1 MNRVAQG
8 EKQGAEQSRK
18 RANTAGQII
27 PRGEDTWLVRI
38 FMGRDGNG
46 KRQYLNK
53 TIRGKKKDAQD
64 YLSKT
69 LTAIST
75 GTFIEPSPMSVKDY
89 LDKWLKG
96 AAQPRLR
103 ANTYREYE
111 GLLDRYIIP
120 VLGDK
125 RLSDVRPLDV
135 QSLYTS
141 MSKQGLS
148 PRTVRF
154 THSVLSS
161 ALKQAVRW
169 RMLAHNPC
177 DAVELPRKAGKEMQA
192 LTPVEAA
199 RFLKEAA
206 SDRWCALFILALATG
221 LRPSEYFGLKWSDI
235 DLDSG
240 LVTVQR
246 SLIWKSYKSGDWY
259 FGEPKTPRS
268 RRRIPIPASAVC
280 ALKEHRRHQ
289 AEGRLKAGAAYQNL
303 DLVFATSE
311 GQPLIRLNV
320 IQKHF
325 KPILKRAGLP
335 ETLRLYDLRHSCAT
349 LLLAANENPKVVSE
363 RLGHSSIM
371 LTMDIY
377 SHVLP
382 DMQQAAT
389 EKLEKMLFSG

>member
-1 MNRVAQG
+1 M
-8 EKQGAEQSRK
+8 
-18 RANTAGQII
+18 AGQII
-27 PRGEDTWLVRI
+27 KRGDDIWVVRI
-38 FMGRDGNG
+38 FMGRDGKG
-46 KRQYLNK
+46 KRRYLNK
-53 TIRGKKKDAQD
+53 TIRGKKKDAET

-69 LTAIST
+69 MTEISS
-75 GTFIEPSPMSVKDY
+75 GTFVEASPITVETY
-89 LDKWLKG
+89 LEKWLTT
-96 AAQPRLR
+96 AARPRLR
-103 ANTYREYE
+103 DNTYREYG
-111 GLLDRYIIP
+111 GLIDRYIKP
-120 VLGDK
+120 VLGEK

-135 QSLYTS
+135 QAFYTS
-141 MSKQGLS
+141 LTQKGLS

-154 THSVLSS
+154 THSVLAS
-161 ALKQAVRW
+161 AFKQAIRW

-177 DAVELPRKAGKEMQA
+177 DSVELPRKVGKEMQS
-192 LTPVEAA
+192 LTPAEATS
-199 RFLKEAA
+199 FLKEAA
-206 SDRWCALFILALATG
+206 SDRWCALFVLALATG

-235 DLDSG
+235 DIEHG

-246 SLIWKSYKSGDWY
+246 SLIWRSYKSGDWY

-268 RRRIPIPASAVC
+268 RRRIPLPASVVA

-289 AEGRLKAGAAYQNL
+289 AEERLKAGASYRNI

-325 KPILKRAGLP
+325 KPILKSAKLP
-335 ETLRLYDLRHSCAT
+335 DTLRLYDLRHTCAT

-363 RLGHSSIM
+363 RLGHSSIT

-389 EKLEKMLFSG
+389 EKLEKMLFGG